1 MWAKS
6 DKRQVCAFCSIGTNH
21 TTYPSCT
28 QSNCSDSGSNAALFF
43 LQNFEVYVHYSSFFV
58 STKSTHFALIA
69 LYLMLSHS
77 PFVCYPLFAQQGSE
91 TLGFYFLFP
100 ILFVNFTL
108 SNVHRYLK
116 FSTLYV
122 PVWSSYFLFD
132 LFPIVHLLHQ
142 SYFFLGLYPLVLE
155 AMIWTQWPWRD
166 KPISW
171 LISSVCFS

>member
-6 DKRQVCAFCSIGTNH
+6 DKRQVCAFCSIGANH

-28 QSNCSDSGSNAALFF
+28 QSNCSDFGSTAALF
-43 LQNFEVYVHYSSFFV
+43 SCKIFFI

-77 PFVCYPLFAQQGSE
+77 PFVCYPLFAQVGSE
-91 TLGFYFLFP
+91 TSCFYFLFP

-108 SNVHRYLK
+108 SNAHRYLK
-116 FSTLYV
+116 ALC
-122 PVWSSYFLFD
+122 PCLIWSSYFLFV

-142 SYFFLGLYPLVLE
+142 SYFSG
-155 AMIWTQWPWRD
+155 
-166 KPISW
+166 
-171 LISSVCFS
+171 LISSGIRSNDLDSMTLAR

>member
-28 QSNCSDSGSNAALFF
+28 QYNCSDFGSTASLFLAKF
-43 LQNFEVYVHYSSFFV
+43 WSISLSFFI
-58 STKSTHFALIA
+58 STKSTHFALIVF
-69 LYLMLSHS
+69 YLMLSHS
-77 PFVCYPLFAQQGSE
+77 PFVCYPLLAQVVSE
-91 TLGFYFLFP
+91 TSCFYFRFP
-100 ILFVNFTL
+100 ILYVNFSL
-108 SNVHRYLK
+108 SNVQRNLRALCPCLIIIFCICP
-116 FSTLYV
+116 FSNRPSFT
-122 PVWSSYFLFD
+122 PELF
-132 LFPIVHLLHQ
+132 F
-142 SYFFLGLYPLVLE
+142 SGLMGFYPLVLE